1 MSFMGSHQEVSQSL
15 LKTMSFCHE
24 KAILSSNEMKGY
36 NQRSCWGSSHHS
48 PLFFPFCQCFNF
60 CNREQSWLLYLQIL
74 HCFTCA
80 YMSTMVSII
89 LLLQWF
95 PITVRKIL
103 KFSLE
108 LTGSDMLF
116 SYCSP
121 THLLLPSSLSSC
133 QNFNIS
139 RNHALGSWCLLI
151 SILF

>member
-1 MSFMGSHQEVSQSL
+1 MWCQKEVSQSL

-48 PLFFPFCQCFNF
+48 PLLFPFCQRFNF
-60 CNREQSWLLYLQIL
+60 CNREQSWLLSLQTL

-80 YMSTMVSII
+80 YMSTMVSIM

-103 KFSLE
+103 KFPLE
-108 LTGSDMLF
+108 LTGSDM
-116 SYCSP
+116 SCSLTAP
-121 THLLLPSSLSSC
+121 
-133 QNFNIS
+133 
-139 RNHALGSWCLLI
+139 LLI
-151 SILF
+151 SYFLPHWVLAKILTYQEIMLWGHGACL